1 MFIDFK
7 DCDVYLDGKLLGHAK
22 HLQLWQSPLNSK
34 ILQLILLDEHIY
46 LEFYYYN
53 QSRGIL
59 ILKSIS
65 NKRWQLMQDKRAQD
79 SKRFYKQLAELQ
91 IEE

>member
-53 QSRGIL
+53 PNRGIL
-59 ILKSIS
+59 VLKSLS
-65 NKRWQLMQDKRAQD
+65 EEKFELMEEQREQMRKRL
-79 SKRFYKQLAELQ
+79 YKEL
-91 IEE
+91 EN